1 MKKMWLVSGLILA
14 SIPAAFA
21 LGPLELLGNVW
32 QKVLSIGNLNF
43 IGVSGVAP
51 FTRILIW
58 ILAFALFFALSSVLS
73 LGKDK
78 TPLFKRNQAMVVSA
92 VLATISAIFLPVQA
106 ILAVGAGWATA
117 VGLILIGA
125 PVVGFA
131 YLLWLI
137 PGKGNETKFTV
148 LVKLILTLIL
158 FWILSAMRNEVVMH
172 VVKKGVSG

>member
-1 MKKMWLVSGLILA
+1 MRWLLSLLLGLPIA
-14 SIPAAFA
+14 YA
-21 LGPLELLGNVW
+21 GPLDILGNVW
-32 QKVLSIGNLNF
+32 QKVLSIGNLSF
-43 IGVSGVAP
+43 IGVSGTAA

-58 ILAFALFFALSSVLS
+58 ILVFTLFFAVITA
-73 LGKDK
+73 LGRGGEGGRA
-78 TPLFKRNQAMVVSA
+78 PFSFFKRSQAMVVAA

-125 PVVGFA
+125 PGVGFA
-131 YLLWLI
+131 YLLWLV

-158 FWILSAMRNEVVMH
+158 FWILSAMRNAVVI
-172 VVKKGVSG
+172 VGVSG

>member
-1 MKKMWLVSGLILA
+1 MKKMWLISGLMLA

-32 QKVLSIGNLNF
+32 NKILSIGNLNF
-43 IGVSGVAP
+43 IGVSGMAA

-58 ILAFALFFALSSVLS
+58 ILTFTLFFAVITA
-73 LGKDK
+73 LGGRGEGGKA
-78 TPLFKRNQAMVVSA
+78 PFSFFKRSQAMVVSA
-92 VLATISAIFLPVQA
+92 VLATISAIFLPIQA

-125 PVVGFA
+125 PVAGFA

-158 FWILSAMRNEVVMH
+158 FWILSAMRNAVVIA
-172 VVKKGVSG
+172 GVSG

>member
-1 MKKMWLVSGLILA
+1 MLGLPVA
-14 SIPAAFA
+14 YA
-21 LGPLELLGNVW
+21 GPLELLGNVW
-32 QKVLSIGNLNF
+32 QKVLSIGTLNF
-43 IGVSGVAP
+43 LGISGMAP

-58 ILAFALFFALSSVLS
+58 ILTFALFFALSSVLS
-73 LGKDK
+73 PGKDK

-117 VGLILIGA
+117 VGLILIGT

-137 PGKGNETKFTV
+137 PGRGNETKFTV
-148 LVKLILTLIL
+148 LVKLVLTLIL
-158 FWILSAMRNEVVMH
+158 FWILSAMRNEVVMR
-172 VVKKGVSG
+172 GVSG

>member
-1 MKKMWLVSGLILA
+1 MKKMWLISGLMLA

-32 QKVLSIGNLNF
+32 NKILSIGNLSF
-43 IGVSGVAP
+43 IGVSGTAA

-58 ILAFALFFALSSVLS
+58 ILTFTLFFALSSVLS
-73 LGKDK
+73 PSKDK
-78 TPLFKRNQAMVVSA
+78 TPLFGRSQAMVVSA
-92 VLATISAIFLPVQA
+92 ALATISAVFLPVQA

-131 YLLWLI
+131 YMLWLI

-158 FWILSAMRNEVVMH
+158 FWILSAMRNAVVIA
-172 VVKKGVSG
+172 GVSG